1 MTTPTVAP
9 HPPDDT
15 ADGDCGCPECTAYW
29 ASGLDS
35 PFVVLGNTT
44 TEPRPTL
51 DFDPIDDTEAG
62 PAAARTA
69 AYEGRVAEELQA
81 LDFEPDWSEMYPEGA
96 PFVPLDLGFE
106 ESFTEIGKAARIGK
120 TSEALSEPEIVNPG
134 VTISDDREQ
143 YRPGTDLASQWW
155 APPERFLSTGERRP
169 SALTRCDGATLL
181 YLHTLNWVSGL
192 PACGKSWI
200 GLLVA
205 IASPRSIYVDFE
217 DGPQTLGER
226 SLLLGALTHVQ
237 NDSLFRYISG
247 YDIRN
252 DDPDQPAGV
261 IQEAIDWVE
270 DGVVIIDT
278 AGSAGCPMDGSDVRD
293 WLNMYVA
300 PWQRNNATIVVLDH
314 IPKRSEGRA
323 AGPIGSI
330 HKMASVDGACLR
342 VIGEPWNKTTGG
354 HITLL
359 CEKDRHGQLPATAGK
374 AIATIHGS
382 YDDHGGF
389 GYEIVAP
396 RDSDAGLAE
405 VLPLRERILKALSGL
420 GDIGATSGTA
430 LSGAV
435 SGRRQDILAEADRM
449 AEEGLIEIDMIGR
462 SYRYRINTDYTET
475 E

>member
-1 MTTPTVAP
+1 MTTRTVSLP

-29 ASGLDS
+29 ESGHDR
-35 PFVVLGNTT
+35 PFVILGNTT
-44 TEPRPTL
+44 TERAAPLNLT
-51 DFDPIDDTEAG
+51 PIDDTEA
-62 PAAARTA
+62 PRAAARLA
-69 AYEGRVAEELQA
+69 AYEQRVAEDLVTLSA
-81 LDFEPDWSEMYPEGA
+81 LDFEPAPDPPAQGA
-96 PFVPLDLGFE
+96 TKVPNFVLPGDE
-106 ESFTEIGKAARIGK
+106 V
-120 TSEALSEPEIVNPG
+120 ALSGSTLRNFRQAHDGRKVVLPE
-134 VTISDDREQ
+134 DD
-143 YRPGTDLASQWW
+143 LSQWW
-155 APPERFLSTGERRP
+155 APRERFLSTGERRP
-169 SALTRCDGATLL
+169 AALSRSDGATLL

-200 GLLVA
+200 GLLA
-205 IASPRSIYVDFE
+205 ALASPRSVYVDFE

-226 SLLLGALTHVQ
+226 SLLLGALAHVQ
-237 NDSLFRYISG
+237 NGDMFRYVSG

-261 IQEAIDWVE
+261 IRDAVDWVG
-270 DGVVIIDT
+270 DGVVVIDT
-278 AGSAGCPMDGSDVRD
+278 AGSAGCPMDGSDVRG
-293 WLNMYVA
+293 WLDMYVA
-300 PWQRNNATIVVLDH
+300 PWRRNNATVIVLDH

-382 YDDHGGF
+382 YDGHGGF

-405 VLPLRERILKALSGL
+405 VLPLRVRILKALSGL

-430 LSGAV
+430 LSGAT

-462 SYRYRINTDYTET
+462 SHRYRINPDYKET
-475 E
+475 L